1 MEKEIF
7 YTYCVICCGEVPHF
21 ETAFDEVK
29 CERCGEVACGG
40 IVDRDIQIKDLAY
53 ENKMMSEKL
62 LEIGL
67 SQEDIS
73 SLCSGDKSIMP
84 LFHIMTLY
92 EDNQLY
98 KKRQVFFDEIY
109 QGWIKYDMFLE
120 RKIKEISLENCLLC
134 YLSNDDGLHS
144 TYESNDFQKLSTYC
158 LKKYKQEFISPCA
171 AKAS

>member
-1 MEKEIF
+1 MKKEIF
-7 YTYCVICCGEVPHF
+7 WTYCVVCCGEVPHF
-21 ETAFDEVK
+21 ESAFDEVV
-29 CERCGEVACGG
+29 CERCGEVACSG
-40 IVDRDIQIKDLAY
+40 ITDRDTQIKDLAF

-62 LEIGL
+62 LDLGM

-92 EDNQLY
+92 QDNKLN

-109 QGWIKYDMFLE
+109 QGWIKYNMFLE
-120 RKIKEISLENCLLC
+120 RKTKEISLENCLLC
-134 YLSNDDGLHS
+134 YLSNDDALHS
-144 TYESNDFQKLSTYC
+144 TYDSDDYQKLCAYC
-158 LKKYKQEFISPCA
+158 LNRYKQEFITVCA